1 MLRITICKYTREGHL
16 RVAKP
21 EDPPSV
27 GTKNAFGKMCVT
39 NCGKPVSD
47 EGGVAATPTEFG
59 TDFPQ
64 FGACS
69 LSE

>member
-1 MLRITICKYTREGHL
+1 MLRITICKDTREGHL

-39 NCGKPVSD
+39 NCGKSVSD
-47 EGGVAATPTEFG
+47 EGGVAGYAN
-59 TDFPQ
+59 
-64 FGACS
+64 
-69 LSE
+69 

>member
-1 MLRITICKYTREGHL
+1 MGILHFGNVKKNRKGDHL

-39 NCGKPVSD
+39 NCGKSVSD
-47 EGGVAATPTEFG
+47 EGGVAGYAN
-59 TDFPQ
+59 
-64 FGACS
+64 
-69 LSE
+69 